1 MSFPTAAQGGPGVA
15 SCPHQSQ
22 GQHDRCFRPPRA
34 GHRLWALRRG
44 GSRHD
49 LTSLGEA
56 RRGPKRLPAAPKL
69 LFPKVLC
76 AGPPICCHKPLIITI
91 WFRTMPGAASP
102 GGPTRTSTF
111 QTRSAGT
118 LPTSQETVSLS
129 HLMDEEQKAQPR
141 DMLLTGPSQDP
152 NAGSKTP
159 NTVPQRKLGLFQG
172 APGQLLCP
180 SGHTRRV
187 SKAHQGWPSLKITW
201 PRYKALWGI
210 PGLWASYLLPR
221 KVR

>member
-1 MSFPTAAQGGPGVA
+1 MGFPTEAQGGPGVA
-15 SCPHQSQ
+15 SCPHQSR

-49 LTSLGEA
+49 LTPLGEA

-76 AGPPICCHKPLIITI
+76 AGPPICSHKPLIITI

-102 GGPTRTSTF
+102 GGPPRTSTF

-118 LPTSQETVSLS
+118 LPTSQEAVSLPS
-129 HLMDEEQKAQPR
+129 YGRRTESPAGESS
-141 DMLLTGPSQDP
+141 GPETRCSRGQAKTRMRVLKHQTRSPNESPACSGGLRGNCSARLARHAESQMHIR
-152 NAGSKTP
+152 AG
-159 NTVPQRKLGLFQG
+159 
-172 APGQLLCP
+172 
-180 SGHTRRV
+180 
-187 SKAHQGWPSLKITW
+187 
-201 PRYKALWGI
+201 
-210 PGLWASYLLPR
+210 
-221 KVR
+221 